1 MKPILRVENIHKH
14 FPGVHALKGV
24 TLEFFP
30 GEVHAVVGENGAGK
44 STLMKII
51 AGVYRQDK
59 GKIIYEDVERHWRH
73 PSEPLNNGIVTIF
86 QELSIMWNLS
96 VAENI
101 FLGNEPRK
109 GPFMRFGKLY
119 SDASEFLRDFGL
131 NISPTEKLG
140 NYPIAIQQMIEIARA
155 IYREAKVIIMDEP
168 TSSLTR
174 KEVGKLFEVIR
185 NLKEKGV
192 SIIFISHR
200 LEEVFEIADKISV
213 LRDGELIGTD
223 MVGNLT
229 KDKVVEMMVGRKIEK
244 YYTHLEHEIKDVVLR
259 VEGLSGDGFDDVNF
273 ELRRGEILGFAG
285 LVGAGRT
292 EVMETIFGFRKK
304 KKGKIFVEGEEVEI
318 NHPLDAI
325 RRGIGMVPE
334 DRKLA
339 GLILIMSVR
348 ENVTLPSLDN
358 IRIGPFINFK
368 AEREITRWAIETF
381 DIRTPD
387 MERKVLYLSGGNQQ
401 KVVLAKWLALKPKIL
416 ILDEPTRGI
425 DVGAKAE
432 IYRIIAEL
440 AKSGVGV
447 IMISSELPEI
457 LQMSDRVVVMS
468 YGKLAGVVPKEELSQ
483 EKIMRLATGVEKLQ
497 EVGN

>member
-14 FPGVHALKGV
+14 FPGVQALKGV

-51 AGVYRQDK
+51 AGVYRQDE
-59 GKIIYEDVERHWRH
+59 GRIIYENMERHWKH
-73 PSEPLNNGIVTIF
+73 PSEPLNQGIVTIF

-101 FLGNEPRK
+101 FLGNEPKK

-119 SDASEFLRDFGL
+119 SRAAEFLKDFGL
-131 NISPTEKLG
+131 NISPTEKQR
-140 NYPIAIQQMIEIARA
+140 NYPIAIQQMVEIARA
-155 IYREAKVIIMDEP
+155 VYREAKVIIMDEP

-185 NLKEKGV
+185 SLKMRNV

-223 MVGNLT
+223 MVENLS

-244 YYTHLEHEIKDVVLR
+244 YYTHIEHEIKDVILR
-259 VEGLSGDGFDDVNF
+259 VENLSGDGFEDVSF

-304 KKGKIFVEGEEVEI
+304 KKGRIFVEGQEVEI
-318 NHPLDAI
+318 NHPLDAL
-325 RRGIGMVPE
+325 RKGIGMVPE

-339 GLILIMSVR
+339 GLILIMTVR

-358 IRIGPFINFK
+358 LKMGPFIRFK
-368 AEREITRWAIETF
+368 AEREMTKWAIETF
-381 DIRTPD
+381 DIKTPD

-401 KVVLAKWLALKPKIL
+401 KVVLAKWLALKPRIL

-440 AKSGVGV
+440 AESGVGV

-468 YGKLAGVVPKEELSQ
+468 YGRLAGVVPKEEISQ
-483 EKIMRLATGVEKLQ
+483 EKIMRLATGIEKIQ
-497 EVGN
+497 KVGD

>member
-59 GKIIYEDVERHWRH
+59 GKIIYNGVERHWRH